1 MLGTMAVYKPT
12 CEDISAAADVLLEVG
27 IVTRGNADNKYCYPE
42 AFGSYPSSFAAT
54 VSQCGLLRA
63 LIFFE
68 DDDSKSQSNRE
79 RFPEAVRL
87 YMKKRHPGN
96 PNRDKLLSEQV
107 AADNVGMLKEQ
118 IMNASTALKI
128 ALRMFTPSE
137 KVSVGKYGRI
147 PRPIEKVNPPQG
159 SSANI
164 GYQFYHS
171 VGIPGFVKKQVKSAI
186 SVNTDVLEVLR
197 SADYSVVNM
206 RVQAPGL
213 LIGSGLAHGL
223 PGSEEDVKTGLQFD
237 YTSGLPVIPGS
248 SVKGVIRSAFPTIK
262 EDKKQPEEGAEKQIE
277 DSAGKSNS
285 CEKKLSVADV
295 GKLNYIRSL
304 IADIPEFSALGLE
317 DNDILELGNQ
327 MFNHGDIFADALLVG
342 YGTRMKQQSPVNQ
355 VLAEDYI
362 TPHTGGPLAQP
373 IPIKIVKVAPGVTFA
388 FCYKFNVTKIGS
400 KEVTAKMKESLC
412 TAILQDLGIGAK
424 TNVGYGVLKKIDNQ

>member
-1 MLGTMAVYKPT
+1 MAVYKPT
-12 CEDISAAADVLLEVG
+12 YEDISTAADVLLEVG
-27 IVTRGNADNKYCYPE
+27 IVTRGNADEKYCYPK

-63 LIFFE
+63 LMIFE

-87 YMKKRHPGN
+87 YLKKRNPGN
-96 PNRDKLLSEQV
+96 QNRDKLLSEQV
-107 AADNVGMLKEQ
+107 AADAAGKLEDQ

-128 ALRMFTPSE
+128 ALRMFAPSE
-137 KVSVGKYGRI
+137 EVRVGEYGRI
-147 PRPIEKVNPPQG
+147 PRPTEKVNPPRE

-164 GYQFYHS
+164 GYQFFHS
-171 VGIPGFVKKQVKSAI
+171 VGIPGFVEEQVKSAI
-186 SVNTDVLEVLR
+186 SVNSDVLEVLR
-197 SADYSVVNM
+197 SANYSVVNM

-262 EDKKQPEEGAEKQIE
+262 EDKEQSNEADAE
-277 DSAGKSNS
+277 
-285 CEKKLSVADV
+285 
-295 GKLNYIRSL
+295 KLNYIKSL
-304 IADIPEFSALGLE
+304 IADIPEFSSLVIE

-342 YGTRMKQQSPVNQ
+342 YGTRTKQQVPVNQ
-355 VLAEDYI
+355 ILAEDYI

-388 FCYKFNVTKIGS
+388 FCFKFNATRIGD
-400 KEVTAKMKESLC
+400 KEVTAEMKESLC

-424 TNVGYGVLKKIDNQ
+424 TNVGYGVLKRIDNQ

>member
-12 CEDISAAADVLLEVG
+12 YEDISTAADVLLEVG
-27 IVTRGNADNKYCYPE
+27 IVTRGNADEKYCYPK

-63 LIFFE
+63 LLIFE

-87 YMKKRHPGN
+87 YLKKRNPGN
-96 PNRDKLLSEQV
+96 QNRDKLLSEQV
-107 AADNVGMLKEQ
+107 DADAAGKLEEQ

-128 ALRMFTPSE
+128 ALRMFAPSE
-137 KVSVGKYGRI
+137 KVNVGAYNGI
-147 PRPIEKVNPPQG
+147 PNSTTPIDLPRENSG
-159 SSANI
+159 ENSANI

-171 VGIPGFVKKQVKSAI
+171 VGIPRFNKDNVKAAI
-186 SVNTDVLEVLR
+186 SVNGDVAKVLR
-197 SADYSVVNM
+197 AAEFSVVNM

-248 SVKGVIRSAFPTIK
+248 SVKGAIRSAFPTI
-262 EDKKQPEEGAEKQIE
+262 
-277 DSAGKSNS
+277 
-285 CEKKLSVADV
+285 VADAE
-295 GKLNYIRSL
+295 KLNYIKSL
-304 IADIPEFSALGLE
+304 IADIPEFSSLVLE

-342 YGTRMKQQSPVNQ
+342 YGTRTKQQVPVNQ
-355 VLAEDYI
+355 ILAEDYI

-388 FCYKFNVTKIGS
+388 FCFKFNETKIG
-400 KEVTAKMKESLC
+400 AKVVSASMKKALC
-412 TAILQDLGIGAK
+412 AAILQDLGVGAK
-424 TNVGYGVLKKIDNQ
+424 TNVGYGVLKEVNNQ

>member
-1 MLGTMAVYKPT
+1 MAVYKPT
-12 CEDISAAADVLLEVG
+12 YEDISTAADVLLEVG
-27 IVTRGNADNKYCYPE
+27 IVTRGNADEKYCYPK

-63 LIFFE
+63 LMIFE

-87 YMKKRHPGN
+87 YLRKRYPEN
-96 PNRDKLLSEQV
+96 QNRDKLLSEQV
-107 AADNVGMLKEQ
+107 AADAAGKLKEQ

-128 ALRMFTPSE
+128 ALRMFAPSE
-137 KVSVGKYGRI
+137 KVNVGAYNGI
-147 PRPIEKVNPPQG
+147 PNSTTPINLPREN
-159 SSANI
+159 SANI

-171 VGIPGFVKKQVKSAI
+171 VGIPRFNTDDVKAAI
-186 SVNTDVLEVLR
+186 SVNGDVAKVLR
-197 SADYSVVNM
+197 AADYSVVNM

-223 PGSEEDVKTGLQFD
+223 PDSEEDVKTGLQFD

-262 EDKKQPEEGAEKQIE
+262 EDKEQSYEADAE
-277 DSAGKSNS
+277 
-285 CEKKLSVADV
+285 
-295 GKLNYIRSL
+295 KLNYIKSL
-304 IADIPEFSALGLE
+304 IADIPEFSSLVLE

-342 YGTRMKQQSPVNQ
+342 YGTRMKQHGPVKQ
-355 VLAEDYI
+355 VLTEDYI

-388 FCYKFNVTKIGS
+388 FCFKFNETKIG
-400 KEVTAKMKESLC
+400 AKVVSASMKKALC
-412 TAILQDLGIGAK
+412 AAILQDLGVGAK
-424 TNVGYGVLKKIDNQ
+424 TNVGYGVLKEVKNQ

>member
-1 MLGTMAVYKPT
+1 MAVYKPT
-12 CEDISAAADVLLEVG
+12 YEDISTAADVLLEVG
-27 IVTRGNADNKYCYPE
+27 IVTRGNADEKYCYPKT
-42 AFGSYPSSFAAT
+42 FGSYPSSFAAT

-63 LIFFE
+63 LMIFE

-87 YMKKRHPGN
+87 YLRKRYPEN
-96 PNRDKLLSEQV
+96 QNRDKLLSEQV
-107 AADNVGMLKEQ
+107 AADAAGKLKEQ

-128 ALRMFTPSE
+128 ALRMFAPSE
-137 KVSVGKYGRI
+137 KVNVGAYNGI
-147 PRPIEKVNPPQG
+147 PNSTTPIDLPRENSG
-159 SSANI
+159 ENSANI

-171 VGIPGFVKKQVKSAI
+171 VGIPRFNKDNVKAAI
-186 SVNTDVLEVLR
+186 SVNGDVAKVLR
-197 SADYSVVNM
+197 AAEFGVVNM

-262 EDKKQPEEGAEKQIE
+262 EDKEQSNEADAE
-277 DSAGKSNS
+277 
-285 CEKKLSVADV
+285 
-295 GKLNYIRSL
+295 KLNYIKSL
-304 IADIPEFSALGLE
+304 IADIPEFSSLVIE

-342 YGTRMKQQSPVNQ
+342 YGTRTKQQVPVNQ
-355 VLAEDYI
+355 ILAEDYI

-388 FCYKFNVTKIGS
+388 FCFKFNETKIG
-400 KEVTAKMKESLC
+400 AKVVSASMKKALC
-412 TAILQDLGIGAK
+412 AAILQELGVGAK
-424 TNVGYGVLKKIDNQ
+424 TNVGYGVLKEVKNQ

>member
-1 MLGTMAVYKPT
+1 MAVYKPT
-12 CEDISAAADVLLEVG
+12 YEDISTAADVLLEVG
-27 IVTRGNADNKYCYPE
+27 IVTRGNADEKYCYPK

-63 LIFFE
+63 LMIFE

-87 YMKKRHPGN
+87 YLKKRNPGN
-96 PNRDKLLSEQV
+96 QNRDKLLSEQV
-107 AADNVGMLKEQ
+107 AADAAGKLEEQ

-128 ALRMFTPSE
+128 ALRMFAPSE
-137 KVSVGKYGRI
+137 EVRVGEYGRI
-147 PRPIEKVNPPQG
+147 PRPTVKVNPPRE

-164 GYQFYHS
+164 GYQFFHS
-171 VGIPGFVKKQVKSAI
+171 VGIPGFDEEQVESAI
-186 SVNTDVLEVLR
+186 SVNTDALAIL
-197 SADYSVVNM
+197 SYAKFDVVNM

-248 SVKGVIRSAFPTIK
+248 SVKGLIRSAFPMIK
-262 EDKKQPEEGAEKQIE
+262 EDKEQ
-277 DSAGKSNS
+277 SN
-285 CEKKLSVADV
+285 EADV
-295 GKLNYIRSL
+295 EKLNYIKSL
-304 IADIPEFSALGLE
+304 IADIPEFRSLRL
-317 DNDILELGNQ
+317 DDKDILELGNQ

-342 YGTRMKQQSPVNQ
+342 YGTRMKQQRPVNQ

-373 IPIKIVKVAPGVTFA
+373 VPIKIVKVAPGATFA
-388 FCYKFNVTKIGS
+388 FCFKFSATKIGS
-400 KEVTAKMKESLC
+400 KKVDADMKKALC
-412 TAILQDLGIGAK
+412 AAILQDLGVGAK
-424 TNVGYGVLKKIDNQ
+424 TNVGYGVLKEV

>member
-12 CEDISAAADVLLEVG
+12 CEDISTAADVLLEVG
-27 IVTRGNADNKYCYPE
+27 IVTRGNADEKYCYPK

-63 LIFFE
+63 LMIFE
-68 DDDSKSQSNRE
+68 DDGSKSQSNRE

-87 YMKKRHPGN
+87 YLKKRNPGN
-96 PNRDKLLSEQV
+96 QNRDKLLSEQV
-107 AADNVGMLKEQ
+107 AADAAGKLEEQ

-128 ALRMFTPSE
+128 ALRMFAPSE
-137 KVSVGKYGRI
+137 EVRVGEYGRI
-147 PRPIEKVNPPQG
+147 PRPTEKVNPQRE

-164 GYQFYHS
+164 GYQFFHS
-171 VGIPGFVKKQVKSAI
+171 VGIPGFVKEQVESAI
-186 SVNTDVLEVLR
+186 SVNTDVLEVLGY
-197 SADYSVVNM
+197 ADYSVVNM

-262 EDKKQPEEGAEKQIE
+262 EDKEQSNEADAE
-277 DSAGKSNS
+277 
-285 CEKKLSVADV
+285 
-295 GKLNYIRSL
+295 KLNYIKSL
-304 IADIPEFSALGLE
+304 IADIPEFSSFRFE
-317 DNDILELGNQ
+317 DKDILELGNQ
-327 MFNHGDIFADALLVG
+327 MFNHGDVFADALLVG
-342 YGTRMKQQSPVNQ
+342 YGTRMKQHGPVKQ
-355 VLAEDYI
+355 VLTEDYI

-373 IPIKIVKVAPGVTFA
+373 IPIKIVKVAPEVTFA
-388 FCYKFNVTKIGS
+388 FCFKFNETKIG
-400 KEVTAKMKESLC
+400 AKVVSASMKKALC
-412 TAILQDLGIGAK
+412 AAILQDLGVGAK
-424 TNVGYGVLKKIDNQ
+424 TNVGYGVLKEVKNQ

>member
-1 MLGTMAVYKPT
+1 MLGTMTVYKPT
-12 CEDISAAADVLLEVG
+12 YEDISTAADVLLEVG
-27 IVTRGNADNKYCYPE
+27 IVTRGNADNDYCYPKT
-42 AFGSYPSSFAAT
+42 FGSYPSSFAAT

-63 LIFFE
+63 LMIFE

-87 YMKKRHPGN
+87 YLKKRNPGN
-96 PNRDKLLSEQV
+96 QNRDKLLSEQV
-107 AADNVGMLKEQ
+107 AADAAGKLEEQ

-128 ALRMFTPSE
+128 ALRMFAPSE
-137 KVSVGKYGRI
+137 EVRVGEYGRI
-147 PRPIEKVNPPQG
+147 PRPTEKVNPSRE

-164 GYQFYHS
+164 GYQFFHS
-171 VGIPGFVKKQVKSAI
+171 VGIPGFDEKQVKSAI
-186 SVNTDVLEVLR
+186 LVNTDVVNVLR
-197 SADYSVVNM
+197 NADYSVVNM

-262 EDKKQPEEGAEKQIE
+262 EDKGQ
-277 DSAGKSNS
+277 SN
-285 CEKKLSVADV
+285 EADV
-295 GKLNYIRSL
+295 EKLNYIKSL
-304 IADIPEFSALGLE
+304 IADIPEFSSLVLE

-327 MFNHGDIFADALLVG
+327 MYNHGDIFADALLVG
-342 YGTRMKQQSPVNQ
+342 YGTRMKQHGPVKQ
-355 VLAEDYI
+355 VLTEDYI

-388 FCYKFNVTKIGS
+388 FCFKFNETKIG
-400 KEVTAKMKESLC
+400 AKVVSASMKKALC
-412 TAILQDLGIGAK
+412 AAILQDLGVGAK
-424 TNVGYGVLKKIDNQ
+424 TNVGYGVLKEV

>member
-12 CEDISAAADVLLEVG
+12 YEDISTAADVLLEVG
-27 IVTRGNADNKYCYPE
+27 IVTRGNADEKYCYPK

-63 LIFFE
+63 LMIFE

-87 YMKKRHPGN
+87 YLKKRNPGN
-96 PNRDKLLSEQV
+96 QNRDKLLSEQV
-107 AADNVGMLKEQ
+107 AADAAGKLEEQ

-128 ALRMFTPSE
+128 ALRMFAPSE
-137 KVSVGKYGRI
+137 EVRVGEYGRI
-147 PRPIEKVNPPQG
+147 PRPTEKVNPPRE

-164 GYQFYHS
+164 GYQFFHS
-171 VGIPGFVKKQVKSAI
+171 VGIPGFVKEQVKSAI
-186 SVNTDVLEVLR
+186 SVNSDVLEVLR
-197 SADYSVVNM
+197 SANYSVVNM

-248 SVKGVIRSAFPTIK
+248 SVKGVIRSAFSTIK
-262 EDKKQPEEGAEKQIE
+262 EDKEQSNEADAE
-277 DSAGKSNS
+277 
-285 CEKKLSVADV
+285 
-295 GKLNYIRSL
+295 KLNYIKSL
-304 IADIPEFSALGLE
+304 IADIPEFSALVLE

-342 YGTRMKQQSPVNQ
+342 YGTRTKQQVHVRQ

-388 FCYKFNVTKIGS
+388 FCFKFNATKIGD
-400 KEVTAKMKESLC
+400 KEVTAEMKESLC

-424 TNVGYGVLKKIDNQ
+424 TNVGYGVLKRIDNQ

>member
-1 MLGTMAVYKPT
+1 MCYQEILGTMAVYKPT
-12 CEDISAAADVLLEVG
+12 YEDISTAADVLLEVG
-27 IVTRGNADNKYCYPE
+27 IVTRGNADEKYCYPKT
-42 AFGSYPSSFAAT
+42 FGSYPSSFAAT

-63 LIFFE
+63 LMIFE

-87 YMKKRHPGN
+87 YLRKRYPEN
-96 PNRDKLLSEQV
+96 QNRDKLLSEQV
-107 AADNVGMLKEQ
+107 AADAAGKLKEQ

-128 ALRMFTPSE
+128 ALRMFAPSE
-137 KVSVGKYGRI
+137 KVNVGAYNGI
-147 PRPIEKVNPPQG
+147 PNSTTPIDLPREN
-159 SSANI
+159 SANI

-171 VGIPGFVKKQVKSAI
+171 VGIPRFNKDNVKAAI
-186 SVNTDVLEVLR
+186 SVNGDVAKVLR
-197 SADYSVVNM
+197 AAEFGVVNM

-262 EDKKQPEEGAEKQIE
+262 EDKEQSNEADAE
-277 DSAGKSNS
+277 
-285 CEKKLSVADV
+285 
-295 GKLNYIRSL
+295 KLNYIKSL
-304 IADIPEFSALGLE
+304 IADIPEFSSLVIE

-342 YGTRMKQQSPVNQ
+342 YGTRTKQQVPVNQ
-355 VLAEDYI
+355 ILAEDYI

-388 FCYKFNVTKIGS
+388 FCFKFNATKIGD
-400 KEVTAKMKESLC
+400 KEVTAEMKESLC

-424 TNVGYGVLKKIDNQ
+424 TNVGYGVLKRIDNQ

>member
-12 CEDISAAADVLLEVG
+12 YEDISTAADVLLEVG
-27 IVTRGNADNKYCYPE
+27 IVTRGNADEKYCYPK

-63 LIFFE
+63 LMIFE

-87 YMKKRHPGN
+87 YLKKRNPGN
-96 PNRDKLLSEQV
+96 QNRDKLLSEQV
-107 AADNVGMLKEQ
+107 AADAVGKLEEQ

-128 ALRMFTPSE
+128 ALRMFAPSE
-137 KVSVGKYGRI
+137 EVRVGEYGRI
-147 PRPIEKVNPPQG
+147 PRPTEKVNPPRE

-164 GYQFYHS
+164 GYQFFHS
-171 VGIPGFVKKQVKSAI
+171 VGIPGFVKEQVKSAI
-186 SVNTDVLEVLR
+186 SVNSDVLEVLK

-248 SVKGVIRSAFPTIK
+248 SVKGVIRSAFPMIK
-262 EDKKQPEEGAEKQIE
+262 EDKEQSNEADAE
-277 DSAGKSNS
+277 
-285 CEKKLSVADV
+285 
-295 GKLNYIRSL
+295 KLNYIKSL
-304 IADIPEFSALGLE
+304 IADIPKFSALGLE
-317 DNDILELGNQ
+317 DKDIFELGNQ

-342 YGTRMKQQSPVNQ
+342 YGTRMKQHGTVKQ
-355 VLAEDYI
+355 VLTEDYI

-388 FCYKFNVTKIGS
+388 FCFKFNETKIG
-400 KEVTAKMKESLC
+400 AKVVSASMKKALC
-412 TAILQDLGIGAK
+412 AAILQDLGVGAK
-424 TNVGYGVLKKIDNQ
+424 TNVGYGVLKEV

>member
-1 MLGTMAVYKPT
+1 MAVYKPT
-12 CEDISAAADVLLEVG
+12 YEDISTAADVLLEVG
-27 IVTRGNADNKYCYPE
+27 IVTRGNADEKYCYPK

-63 LIFFE
+63 LMIFE

-87 YMKKRHPGN
+87 YLKKRNPGN
-96 PNRDKLLSEQV
+96 QNRDKLLSEQV
-107 AADNVGMLKEQ
+107 AADAAGKLEEQ

-128 ALRMFTPSE
+128 ALRMFAPSE
-137 KVSVGKYGRI
+137 EVRVGEYGRI
-147 PRPIEKVNPPQG
+147 PRPTEKVNPPRE

-164 GYQFYHS
+164 GYQFFHS
-171 VGIPGFVKKQVKSAI
+171 VGIPGFVKEQVKSAI
-186 SVNTDVLEVLR
+186 SVNSVVLEVLR
-197 SADYSVVNM
+197 SANYSVVNM

-248 SVKGVIRSAFPTIK
+248 SVKGVIRSAFPMIK
-262 EDKKQPEEGAEKQIE
+262 EDKEQSNEADAE
-277 DSAGKSNS
+277 
-285 CEKKLSVADV
+285 
-295 GKLNYIRSL
+295 KLNYIKSL
-304 IADIPEFSALGLE
+304 IADIPEFSSLVLE

-342 YGTRMKQQSPVNQ
+342 YGTRMKQHGPVKQ

-388 FCYKFNVTKIGS
+388 FCFKFNETKIG
-400 KEVTAKMKESLC
+400 AKVVSASMKKALC
-412 TAILQDLGIGAK
+412 AAILQDLGVGAK
-424 TNVGYGVLKKIDNQ
+424 TNVGYGVLKEV

>member
-1 MLGTMAVYKPT
+1 MAAYKPT
-12 CEDISAAADVLLEVG
+12 YEDISTAADVLLDVG
-27 IVTRGNADNKYCYPE
+27 IVTRGNADEKYCYPK

-63 LIFFE
+63 LMIFE

-87 YMKKRHPGN
+87 YLKKRNPGN
-96 PNRDKLLSEQV
+96 QNRDKLLSEQV
-107 AADNVGMLKEQ
+107 AADAAGKLEEQ

-128 ALRMFTPSE
+128 ALRMFAPSE
-137 KVSVGKYGRI
+137 EVRVGEYGRI
-147 PRPIEKVNPPQG
+147 PRPTEKVNPPRE

-164 GYQFYHS
+164 GYQFFHS
-171 VGIPGFVKKQVKSAI
+171 VGIPGFVKEQVKSAI
-186 SVNTDVLEVLR
+186 SVNSDVLEVLGY
-197 SADYSVVNM
+197 ADYSVVNM

-262 EDKKQPEEGAEKQIE
+262 EDKEQSNEADAE
-277 DSAGKSNS
+277 
-285 CEKKLSVADV
+285 
-295 GKLNYIRSL
+295 KLNYIKSL
-304 IADIPEFSALGLE
+304 IADIPEFSALRFE
-317 DNDILELGNQ
+317 DKDILELGNQ

-342 YGTRMKQQSPVNQ
+342 YGTRMKQHGPVKQ
-355 VLAEDYI
+355 VLTEDYI

-388 FCYKFNVTKIGS
+388 FCFKFNETKIG
-400 KEVTAKMKESLC
+400 AKVVSASMKKALC
-412 TAILQDLGIGAK
+412 AAILQDLGVGAK
-424 TNVGYGVLKKIDNQ
+424 TNVGYGVLKRIDNQ

>member
-12 CEDISAAADVLLEVG
+12 YEDISTAADVLLEVG
-27 IVTRGNADNKYCYPE
+27 IVTRGNADEKYCYPKT
-42 AFGSYPSSFAAT
+42 FGSYPSSFAAT

-63 LIFFE
+63 LMIFE

-87 YMKKRHPGN
+87 YLKKRNQGN
-96 PNRDKLLSEQV
+96 RNRDKLLSEQV
-107 AADNVGMLKEQ
+107 AADAAGKLEEQ

-128 ALRMFTPSE
+128 ALRMFAPSE
-137 KVSVGKYGRI
+137 EVRVGEYGRI
-147 PRPIEKVNPPQG
+147 PRPTEKVNPPRE

-164 GYQFYHS
+164 GYQFFHS
-171 VGIPGFVKKQVKSAI
+171 VGIPGFVKEQVASAI

-197 SADYSVVNM
+197 CADYSVVNM

-262 EDKKQPEEGAEKQIE
+262 EDKGQSDGGKIE
-277 DSAGKSNS
+277 LN
-285 CEKKLSVADV
+285 EADDE
-295 GKLNYIRSL
+295 KLNYIRSL
-304 IADIPEFSALGLE
+304 IADIPQVNKPVLE
-317 DNDILELGNQ
+317 DEDILELGNQ
-327 MFNHGDIFADALLVG
+327 MFNYGDIFADALLVG
-342 YGTRMKQQSPVNQ
+342 YGTRMKQHGTVKQ

-388 FCYKFNVTKIGS
+388 FCFKFNETKIG
-400 KEVTAKMKESLC
+400 AKVVSTSMKKAIC
-412 TAILQDLGIGAK
+412 AAILQDLGVGAK
-424 TNVGYGVLKKIDNQ
+424 TNVGYGVLKEV

>member
-12 CEDISAAADVLLEVG
+12 YEDISTAADVLLEVG
-27 IVTRGNADNKYCYPE
+27 IVTRGNADEKYCYPK

-63 LIFFE
+63 LLIFE

-87 YMKKRHPGN
+87 YLKKRNPGN
-96 PNRDKLLSEQV
+96 QNRDKLLSEQV
-107 AADNVGMLKEQ
+107 AADAAGKLEEQ

-128 ALRMFTPSE
+128 ALRMFAPSE
-137 KVSVGKYGRI
+137 EVRVGEYGRI
-147 PRPIEKVNPPQG
+147 PRPTEKVNPQQE

-164 GYQFYHS
+164 GYQFFHS
-171 VGIPGFVKKQVKSAI
+171 VGIPGFVEEQVESAI
-186 SVNTDVLEVLR
+186 SVNTDVLEVLGY
-197 SADYSVVNM
+197 ADYSVVNM

-262 EDKKQPEEGAEKQIE
+262 EDKEQSNEADAE
-277 DSAGKSNS
+277 
-285 CEKKLSVADV
+285 
-295 GKLNYIRSL
+295 KLNYIKSL
-304 IADIPEFSALGLE
+304 IADIPEFSSLVLE

-342 YGTRMKQQSPVNQ
+342 YGTRMKQHGPVKQ

-373 IPIKIVKVAPGVTFA
+373 IPIKIVKVTPGVTFA
-388 FCYKFNVTKIGS
+388 FCFKFNETKIG
-400 KEVTAKMKESLC
+400 AKVVSASMKKALC
-412 TAILQDLGIGAK
+412 AAILQDLGVGAK
-424 TNVGYGVLKKIDNQ
+424 TNVGYGVLKEVKNQ

>member
-1 MLGTMAVYKPT
+1 MAVYKPT
-12 CEDISAAADVLLEVG
+12 YEDISTAADVLHEVG
-27 IVTRGNADNKYCYPE
+27 IVTRGNADEKYCYPK

-63 LIFFE
+63 LMIFE

-87 YMKKRHPGN
+87 YLKKRNPGN
-96 PNRDKLLSEQV
+96 QNRDKLLSEQV
-107 AADNVGMLKEQ
+107 AADAAGKLKEQ

-128 ALRMFTPSE
+128 ALRMFAPSE
-137 KVSVGKYGRI
+137 KVNVGAYNGI
-147 PRPIEKVNPPQG
+147 PNSTTPIDLPREN
-159 SSANI
+159 SANI

-171 VGIPGFVKKQVKSAI
+171 VGIPRFNKDNVRAAI
-186 SVNTDVLEVLR
+186 SVNEEVSNVLR
-197 SADYSVVNM
+197 TANFYVVKM
-206 RVQAPGL
+206 KVQAPGL

-248 SVKGVIRSAFPTIK
+248 SVKGVIRSAFPTI
-262 EDKKQPEEGAEKQIE
+262 
-277 DSAGKSNS
+277 
-285 CEKKLSVADV
+285 VADAE
-295 GKLNYIRSL
+295 KLNYIKSL
-304 IADIPEFSALGLE
+304 IADIPEFSSLVLE

-342 YGTRMKQQSPVNQ
+342 YGTRTKQQVPVNQ
-355 VLAEDYI
+355 ILAEDYI

-388 FCYKFNVTKIGS
+388 FCFKFNATKIGAIVVS
-400 KEVTAKMKESLC
+400 ASMKKALC
-412 TAILQDLGIGAK
+412 TAILHDLGVGAK
-424 TNVGYGVLKKIDNQ
+424 TNVGYGVLKEVKNQ

>member
-1 MLGTMAVYKPT
+1 MAVYKPT
-12 CEDISAAADVLLEVG
+12 YEDISTAADVLLEVG
-27 IVTRGNADNKYCYPE
+27 IVTRGNADEKYCYPK

-63 LIFFE
+63 LMIFE

-87 YMKKRHPGN
+87 YLKKRNPGN
-96 PNRDKLLSEQV
+96 QNRDKLLSEQV
-107 AADNVGMLKEQ
+107 AADAAGKLEEQ

-128 ALRMFTPSE
+128 ALRMFAPSE
-137 KVSVGKYGRI
+137 EVRVGEYGRI
-147 PRPIEKVNPPQG
+147 PRPTEKVNPPRE

-164 GYQFYHS
+164 GYQFFHS
-171 VGIPGFVKKQVKSAI
+171 VGIPGFVKEQVASAI
-186 SVNTDVLEVLR
+186 SVNTDVLEVLGY
-197 SADYSVVNM
+197 ADYSVVNM

-262 EDKKQPEEGAEKQIE
+262 EDKEQSNEA
-277 DSAGKSNS
+277 DS
-285 CEKKLSVADV
+285 E
-295 GKLNYIRSL
+295 KLNYIKSL
-304 IADIPEFSALGLE
+304 IADIPEFRSLVLE

-327 MFNHGDIFADALLVG
+327 MFNHGDVFADALVVG
-342 YGTRMKQQSPVNQ
+342 YGTRMKQHGTVKQ

-373 IPIKIVKVAPGVTFA
+373 VPIKIVKVAPGVTFA
-388 FCYKFNVTKIGS
+388 FCFKFSETKIG
-400 KEVTAKMKESLC
+400 AKVVSASMKKALC
-412 TAILQDLGIGAK
+412 AAILQDLGVGAK
-424 TNVGYGVLKKIDNQ
+424 TNVGYGVLKEV

>member
-1 MLGTMAVYKPT
+1 MAVYKPT

-27 IVTRGNADNKYCYPE
+27 IVTRGNADEKYCYPK

-63 LIFFE
+63 LMIFE

-87 YMKKRHPGN
+87 YLKKRNPGN
-96 PNRDKLLSEQV
+96 QNRDKLLSEQV
-107 AADNVGMLKEQ
+107 AADAAGKLEEQ

-128 ALRMFTPSE
+128 ALRMFAPSE
-137 KVSVGKYGRI
+137 EVRVGEYGRI
-147 PRPIEKVNPPQG
+147 PRPTEKVNPQRE

-164 GYQFYHS
+164 GYQFFHS
-171 VGIPGFVKKQVKSAI
+171 VGIPGFVKDQVASAI
-186 SVNTDVLEVLR
+186 SVNTDVLEVLGY
-197 SADYSVVNM
+197 ANYSVVNM
-206 RVQAPGL
+206 RVQTPGL

-262 EDKKQPEEGAEKQIE
+262 EDKEQSNEADAE
-277 DSAGKSNS
+277 
-285 CEKKLSVADV
+285 
-295 GKLNYIRSL
+295 KLNYIKSL
-304 IADIPEFSALGLE
+304 IADIPEFSSLVLE

-342 YGTRMKQQSPVNQ
+342 YGTRMKQHGPVKQ
-355 VLAEDYI
+355 VLTADYI

-388 FCYKFNVTKIGS
+388 FCFKFNETKIG
-400 KEVTAKMKESLC
+400 AKVVSASMKKALC
-412 TAILQDLGIGAK
+412 AAILQDLGVGAK
-424 TNVGYGVLKKIDNQ
+424 TNVGYGVLKRIDNQ

>member
-12 CEDISAAADVLLEVG
+12 YEDISTAADVLLEVG
-27 IVTRGNADNKYCYPE
+27 IVTRGNADEKYCYPK

-63 LIFFE
+63 LMIFE

-87 YMKKRHPGN
+87 YLKKRNPGN
-96 PNRDKLLSEQV
+96 QNRDKLLSEQV
-107 AADNVGMLKEQ
+107 AADAAGKLEEQ

-128 ALRMFTPSE
+128 ALRMFAPSE
-137 KVSVGKYGRI
+137 EVRVGEYGRI
-147 PRPIEKVNPPQG
+147 PRPTEKVNPPRE

-164 GYQFYHS
+164 GYQFFHS
-171 VGIPGFVKKQVKSAI
+171 VGIPGFVKEQVKSAI
-186 SVNTDVLEVLR
+186 SVNTDVLEVLGY
-197 SADYSVVNM
+197 ADYSVVNM

-262 EDKKQPEEGAEKQIE
+262 EDKEQSNEADAE
-277 DSAGKSNS
+277 
-285 CEKKLSVADV
+285 
-295 GKLNYIRSL
+295 KLNYIKSL
-304 IADIPEFSALGLE
+304 IADIPEFSSLVLE

-342 YGTRMKQQSPVNQ
+342 YGTRMKQHGPVKQ
-355 VLAEDYI
+355 VLTEDYI
-362 TPHTGGPLAQP
+362 TPHTGGPIAQP

-388 FCYKFNVTKIGS
+388 FCFKFNVTKIGS
-400 KEVTAKMKESLC
+400 KEVTAEMKESLC

-424 TNVGYGVLKKIDNQ
+424 TNVGYGVLKRIDNQ

>member
-12 CEDISAAADVLLEVG
+12 YEDISTAADVLLEVG
-27 IVTRGNADNKYCYPE
+27 IVTRGNADEKYCYPK

-63 LIFFE
+63 LLIFE

-87 YMKKRHPGN
+87 YLRKRYPGN
-96 PNRDKLLSEQV
+96 QNRDKLLSEQV
-107 AADNVGMLKEQ
+107 AADAAGNLKEQ

-128 ALRMFTPSE
+128 ALRMFAPSE
-137 KVSVGKYGRI
+137 KVNVGKYDRI
-147 PRPIEKVNPPQG
+147 PRPIEKVNPPRE

-164 GYQFYHS
+164 GYQFFHS
-171 VGIPGFVKKQVKSAI
+171 VGIPGFVKEQVESAI

-197 SADYSVVNM
+197 DADYSVVNM

-213 LIGSGLAHGL
+213 LVGSGLAHGL

-262 EDKKQPEEGAEKQIE
+262 EDKEQ
-277 DSAGKSNS
+277 SN
-285 CEKKLSVADV
+285 VADAE
-295 GKLNYIRSL
+295 KLNYIKSL
-304 IADIPEFSALGLE
+304 IADIPKFSALGLE
-317 DNDILELGNQ
+317 DKDILELGNQ

-342 YGTRMKQQSPVNQ
+342 YGTRTKQQVPVKQ

-362 TPHTGGPLAQP
+362 TTHTGGPLAQP

-388 FCYKFNVTKIGS
+388 FCFKFNETKIG
-400 KEVTAKMKESLC
+400 AKVVSASMKKALC
-412 TAILQDLGIGAK
+412 AAILQDFGVGAK
-424 TNVGYGVLKKIDNQ
+424 TNVGYGVLKEVKNQ

>member
-1 MLGTMAVYKPT
+1 MLGAMAVYKPT
-12 CEDISAAADVLLEVG
+12 YEDISTAADVLLEVG
-27 IVTRGNADNKYCYPE
+27 IVTRGNADEKYCYPK

-63 LIFFE
+63 LMIFE

-87 YMKKRHPGN
+87 YLRKRYPEN
-96 PNRDKLLSEQV
+96 QNRDKLLSEQV
-107 AADNVGMLKEQ
+107 AADAAGKLKEQ

-128 ALRMFTPSE
+128 ALRMFAPSE
-137 KVSVGKYGRI
+137 KVNVGAYNGI
-147 PRPIEKVNPPQG
+147 PNSTTPIDLPRENSG
-159 SSANI
+159 ENSANI
-164 GYQFYHS
+164 GYQFFHS
-171 VGIPGFVKKQVKSAI
+171 VGIPGFVEEQVESAI

-262 EDKKQPEEGAEKQIE
+262 EDKEQSNEADAE
-277 DSAGKSNS
+277 
-285 CEKKLSVADV
+285 
-295 GKLNYIRSL
+295 KLNYIKSL
-304 IADIPEFSALGLE
+304 IADIPEFSSLVLE
-317 DNDILELGNQ
+317 DKDILELGNQ
-327 MFNHGDIFADALLVG
+327 MFNHGDVFADALLVG
-342 YGTRMKQQSPVNQ
+342 YGTRMKQHGPVKQ
-355 VLAEDYI
+355 VLTEDYI

-388 FCYKFNVTKIGS
+388 FCFKFNETKIG
-400 KEVTAKMKESLC
+400 AKVVSASMKKALC
-412 TAILQDLGIGAK
+412 AAILQDLGVGAK
-424 TNVGYGVLKKIDNQ
+424 TNVGYGVLKEVNNQ

>member
-1 MLGTMAVYKPT
+1 MAVYKPT
-12 CEDISAAADVLLEVG
+12 YEDISTAADVLLEVG
-27 IVTRGNADNKYCYPE
+27 IVTRGNADEKYCYPK

-63 LIFFE
+63 LMIFE

-87 YMKKRHPGN
+87 YLKKRNPGN
-96 PNRDKLLSEQV
+96 QNRDKLLSEQV
-107 AADNVGMLKEQ
+107 AADAAGKLEEQ

-128 ALRMFTPSE
+128 ALRMFAPSE
-137 KVSVGKYGRI
+137 EVRVGEYGRI
-147 PRPIEKVNPPQG
+147 PRPTEKVNPQRE

-164 GYQFYHS
+164 GYQFFHS
-171 VGIPGFVKKQVKSAI
+171 VGIPGFVKEQVESAI
-186 SVNTDVLEVLR
+186 SVNSDVLEVLR
-197 SADYSVVNM
+197 SANYSVVNM

-213 LIGSGLAHGL
+213 LLGSGLAHGL

-262 EDKKQPEEGAEKQIE
+262 EDKEQSNEADAE
-277 DSAGKSNS
+277 
-285 CEKKLSVADV
+285 
-295 GKLNYIRSL
+295 KLNYIRSL
-304 IADIPEFSALGLE
+304 IADIPEFSSLVLE

-342 YGTRMKQQSPVNQ
+342 YGTRMKQQVHVRQ

-388 FCYKFNVTKIGS
+388 FCFKFNETKIG
-400 KEVTAKMKESLC
+400 AKVVSASMKKALC
-412 TAILQDLGIGAK
+412 AAILQDLGVGAK
-424 TNVGYGVLKKIDNQ
+424 TNVGYGVLKEVKNQ

>member
-12 CEDISAAADVLLEVG
+12 YEDISTAADVLLEVG
-27 IVTRGNADNKYCYPE
+27 IVTRGNADEKYCYPK

-63 LIFFE
+63 LMIFE

-87 YMKKRHPGN
+87 YLRKRYPEN
-96 PNRDKLLSEQV
+96 QNRDKLLSEQV
-107 AADNVGMLKEQ
+107 AADAAGKLKEQ

-128 ALRMFTPSE
+128 ALRMFAPSE
-137 KVSVGKYGRI
+137 KVNVGAYNGI
-147 PRPIEKVNPPQG
+147 PNSTTPIDLPRENSG
-159 SSANI
+159 ENSANI
-164 GYQFYHS
+164 GYQFFHS
-171 VGIPGFVKKQVKSAI
+171 VGIPGFVEEQVESAI

-262 EDKKQPEEGAEKQIE
+262 EDKEQSNEADAE
-277 DSAGKSNS
+277 
-285 CEKKLSVADV
+285 
-295 GKLNYIRSL
+295 KLNYIKSL
-304 IADIPEFSALGLE
+304 IADIPEFSSLVLE
-317 DNDILELGNQ
+317 DKDILELGNQ
-327 MFNHGDIFADALLVG
+327 MFNHGDVFADALLVG
-342 YGTRMKQQSPVNQ
+342 YGTRMKQHGPVKQ
-355 VLAEDYI
+355 VLTEDYI

-388 FCYKFNVTKIGS
+388 FCFKFNETKIG
-400 KEVTAKMKESLC
+400 AKVVSASMKKALC
-412 TAILQDLGIGAK
+412 AAILQDLGVGAK
-424 TNVGYGVLKKIDNQ
+424 TNVGYGVLKEVNNQ

>member
-12 CEDISAAADVLLEVG
+12 YDDISTAADVLLEVG
-27 IVTRGNADNKYCYPE
+27 IVTRGNADEKYCYPK

-63 LIFFE
+63 LMIFE

-87 YMKKRHPGN
+87 YLKKRNPGN
-96 PNRDKLLSEQV
+96 QNRDKLLSEQV
-107 AADNVGMLKEQ
+107 AAADTAGRLKEQ

-128 ALRMFTPSE
+128 ALRMFAPSE
-137 KVSVGKYGRI
+137 EVRVGEYGRI
-147 PRPIEKVNPPQG
+147 PRPTEIVNPPRE

-164 GYQFYHS
+164 GYQFFHS
-171 VGIPGFVKKQVKSAI
+171 VGIPGFDEEQVESAI

-262 EDKKQPEEGAEKQIE
+262 EDKGQPNE
-277 DSAGKSNS
+277 
-285 CEKKLSVADV
+285 ADDE
-295 GKLNYIRSL
+295 KLNYIRSL
-304 IADIPEFSALGLE
+304 IADIPQVNKPVLE
-317 DNDILELGNQ
+317 DEDILELGNQ
-327 MFNHGDIFADALLVG
+327 MFNYGDIFADALLVG
-342 YGTRMKQQSPVNQ
+342 YGTRMKQRKPENQ

-373 IPIKIVKVAPGVTFA
+373 VPIKIVKVAPGVTVA
-388 FCYKFNVTKIGS
+388 FCFKFSETKIG
-400 KEVTAKMKESLC
+400 AKVVSASMKKALC
-412 TAILQDLGIGAK
+412 TAILQDLGVGAK
-424 TNVGYGVLKKIDNQ
+424 TNVGYGVLKEV

>member
-12 CEDISAAADVLLEVG
+12 YEDISTAADVLLEVG
-27 IVTRGNADNKYCYPE
+27 IVTRGNADEKYCYPK

-54 VSQCGLLRA
+54 VSQCGLLRT
-63 LIFFE
+63 LIIFE
-68 DDDSKSQSNRE
+68 EKDSKSQSNRE

-87 YMKKRHPGN
+87 YLRKRYPEN
-96 PNRDKLLSEQV
+96 QNRDKLLSEQV
-107 AADNVGMLKEQ
+107 AADAAGKLKEQ

-128 ALRMFTPSE
+128 ALRMFAPSE
-137 KVSVGKYGRI
+137 KVNVGAYNGI
-147 PRPIEKVNPPQG
+147 PNSTTPIDLPREN
-159 SSANI
+159 SANI

-171 VGIPGFVKKQVKSAI
+171 VGIPRFNKDNVKAAI
-186 SVNTDVLEVLR
+186 SVNGDVAKVLR
-197 SADYSVVNM
+197 AAEFSVVNM

-262 EDKKQPEEGAEKQIE
+262 EDKEQSYEADAE
-277 DSAGKSNS
+277 
-285 CEKKLSVADV
+285 
-295 GKLNYIRSL
+295 KLNYIKSL
-304 IADIPEFSALGLE
+304 IADIPELSALGLE
-317 DNDILELGNQ
+317 DKDILELGNQ

-342 YGTRMKQQSPVNQ
+342 YGTRMKQHGPVKQ

-373 IPIKIVKVAPGVTFA
+373 VPIKIVKVAPGVTFA
-388 FCYKFNVTKIGS
+388 FCFKFNATKIGD
-400 KEVTAKMKESLC
+400 KEVTAEMKESLC

-424 TNVGYGVLKKIDNQ
+424 TNVGYGVLKRIDNQ

>member
-12 CEDISAAADVLLEVG
+12 YEDISTAADVLLEVG
-27 IVTRGNADNKYCYPE
+27 IVTRGNADEKYCYPK

-63 LIFFE
+63 LMIFE

-87 YMKKRHPGN
+87 YLKKRNSGN
-96 PNRDKLLSEQV
+96 QNRDKLLSEQV
-107 AADNVGMLKEQ
+107 AADVAGKLEEQ

-128 ALRMFTPSE
+128 ALRMFAPSE
-137 KVSVGKYGRI
+137 EVRVGEYGRMI
-147 PRPIEKVNPPQG
+147 PRPTEKVNPPRE

-164 GYQFYHS
+164 GYQFFHS
-171 VGIPGFVKKQVKSAI
+171 VGIPGFVKEQVKSAI
-186 SVNTDVLEVLR
+186 SVNTDVLEVLGY
-197 SADYSVVNM
+197 ADYSVVNM

-262 EDKKQPEEGAEKQIE
+262 EDKEQSNEADAE
-277 DSAGKSNS
+277 
-285 CEKKLSVADV
+285 
-295 GKLNYIRSL
+295 KLNYIKSL
-304 IADIPEFSALGLE
+304 IANIPEFSALGLE
-317 DNDILELGNQ
+317 DKDILELGNQ

-342 YGTRMKQQSPVNQ
+342 YGTRMKQHGPVKQ
-355 VLAEDYI
+355 VLTEDYI

-373 IPIKIVKVAPGVTFA
+373 VPIKIVKVAPGVTFA
-388 FCYKFNVTKIGS
+388 FCFKFNETKIG
-400 KEVTAKMKESLC
+400 AKVVSASMKKALC
-412 TAILQDLGIGAK
+412 AAILQGLGVGAK
-424 TNVGYGVLKKIDNQ
+424 TNVGYGVLKEV

>member
-12 CEDISAAADVLLEVG
+12 YEDISTAADVLLEVG
-27 IVTRGNADNKYCYPE
+27 IVTRGNADEKYCYPK

-63 LIFFE
+63 LMIFE

-87 YMKKRHPGN
+87 YLKKRNPGN
-96 PNRDKLLSEQV
+96 QNRDKLLSEQV
-107 AADNVGMLKEQ
+107 AADAAGKLEEQ
-118 IMNASTALKI
+118 VMNASTALKI
-128 ALRMFTPSE
+128 ALRMFAPSE
-137 KVSVGKYGRI
+137 EVRVGEYGRI
-147 PRPIEKVNPPQG
+147 PRPTEKVNPPRE

-164 GYQFYHS
+164 GYQFFHS
-171 VGIPGFVKKQVKSAI
+171 VGIPGFVKEQVESAI
-186 SVNTDVLEVLR
+186 SVNTDVLEVLG
-197 SADYSVVNM
+197 AANYSVVNM

-262 EDKKQPEEGAEKQIE
+262 EDKEQSNEA
-277 DSAGKSNS
+277 DS
-285 CEKKLSVADV
+285 E
-295 GKLNYIRSL
+295 KLNYIKSL
-304 IADIPEFSALGLE
+304 IADIPEFSSLVLE

-342 YGTRMKQQSPVNQ
+342 YGTRMKQHGPVKQ
-355 VLAEDYI
+355 VLTEDYI

-388 FCYKFNVTKIGS
+388 FCFKFNETKIG
-400 KEVTAKMKESLC
+400 AKVVSASMKKALC
-412 TAILQDLGIGAK
+412 AAILQDLGVGAK
-424 TNVGYGVLKKIDNQ
+424 TNVGYGVLKEVKNQ

>member
-12 CEDISAAADVLLEVG
+12 YEDISTAADVLLEVG
-27 IVTRGNADNKYCYPE
+27 IVTRGNADEKYCYPKT
-42 AFGSYPSSFAAT
+42 FGSYPSSFAAT

-63 LIFFE
+63 LMIFE

-87 YMKKRHPGN
+87 YLKKRNPGN
-96 PNRDKLLSEQV
+96 QNRDKLLSEQV
-107 AADNVGMLKEQ
+107 AADAAGNLEEQ

-128 ALRMFTPSE
+128 ALRMFAPSE
-137 KVSVGKYGRI
+137 EVRVGEYGRI
-147 PRPIEKVNPPQG
+147 PRPTERVNPPRE

-164 GYQFYHS
+164 GYQFFHL
-171 VGIPGFVKKQVKSAI
+171 VGIPGFVKEQVESAI
-186 SVNTDVLEVLR
+186 SVNTGVVKVLR

-262 EDKKQPEEGAEKQIE
+262 EDKGQPNE
-277 DSAGKSNS
+277 
-285 CEKKLSVADV
+285 ADDE
-295 GKLNYIRSL
+295 KLNYIRSL
-304 IADIPEFSALGLE
+304 IADIPEFRSLVLE
-317 DNDILELGNQ
+317 DRLEDKDILELGNQ
-327 MFNHGDIFADALLVG
+327 MFNHGDVFADALVVG
-342 YGTRMKQQSPVNQ
+342 YGTRMKQHGTVNQ

-388 FCYKFNVTKIGS
+388 FCFKFSETKMG
-400 KEVTAKMKESLC
+400 AKVVSASMKKALC
-412 TAILQDLGIGAK
+412 TAILQDLGVGAK
-424 TNVGYGVLKKIDNQ
+424 TNVGYGVLKEV

>member
-12 CEDISAAADVLLEVG
+12 YEDISTAADVLLEVG
-27 IVTRGNADNKYCYPE
+27 IVTRGNADEKYCYPK

-63 LIFFE
+63 LMIFE

-87 YMKKRHPGN
+87 YLKKRNPGN
-96 PNRDKLLSEQV
+96 QNRDKLLSEQV
-107 AADNVGMLKEQ
+107 AADAAGKLEEQ

-128 ALRMFTPSE
+128 ALRMFAPSE
-137 KVSVGKYGRI
+137 EVRVGEYGRI
-147 PRPIEKVNPPQG
+147 PRPTEKVNPRQE

-164 GYQFYHS
+164 GYQFFHS
-171 VGIPGFVKKQVKSAI
+171 VGIPGFVEEQVKSAI
-186 SVNTDVLEVLR
+186 SVNSDVLEVLGY
-197 SADYSVVNM
+197 ADYSVVNM

-248 SVKGVIRSAFPTIK
+248 SVKGVIRSAFPTI
-262 EDKKQPEEGAEKQIE
+262 
-277 DSAGKSNS
+277 
-285 CEKKLSVADV
+285 VADAE
-295 GKLNYIRSL
+295 KLNYIKSL
-304 IADIPEFSALGLE
+304 IADIPEFGSLVLE
-317 DNDILELGNQ
+317 DKDILELGNQ
-327 MFNHGDIFADALLVG
+327 MFNHGDVFADALLVG
-342 YGTRMKQQSPVNQ
+342 YGTRMKQHGTVKQ

-388 FCYKFNVTKIGS
+388 FCFKFNETKIG
-400 KEVTAKMKESLC
+400 AKVVSASMKKALC
-412 TAILQDLGIGAK
+412 AAILQDLGVGAK
-424 TNVGYGVLKKIDNQ
+424 TNVGYGVLKEVKNQ

>member
-1 MLGTMAVYKPT
+1 MAVYKPT
-12 CEDISAAADVLLEVG
+12 YEDISTAADVLLEVG
-27 IVTRGNADNKYCYPE
+27 IVTRGNADEEYCYPK

-63 LIFFE
+63 LIIFE
-68 DDDSKSQSNRE
+68 EKDSKSQSNRE

-87 YMKKRHPGN
+87 YLRKRYPEN
-96 PNRDKLLSEQV
+96 QNRDKLLSEQV
-107 AADNVGMLKEQ
+107 AADAAGKLKEQ

-128 ALRMFTPSE
+128 ALRMFAPSE
-137 KVSVGKYGRI
+137 KVNVGAYNGI
-147 PRPIEKVNPPQG
+147 PNSTTPIDLPREN
-159 SSANI
+159 SANI

-171 VGIPGFVKKQVKSAI
+171 VGIPRFNKDNVRAAIFVNEEVS
-186 SVNTDVLEVLR
+186 NVLR
-197 SADYSVVNM
+197 TANFYVVKM
-206 RVQAPGL
+206 KVQAPGL

-262 EDKKQPEEGAEKQIE
+262 EDKEQSNEADAE
-277 DSAGKSNS
+277 
-285 CEKKLSVADV
+285 
-295 GKLNYIRSL
+295 KLNYIKSL

-317 DNDILELGNQ
+317 DKDILELGNQ

-342 YGTRMKQQSPVNQ
+342 YGTRTKQQSPENQ

-388 FCYKFNVTKIGS
+388 FCFKFNETKIG
-400 KEVTAKMKESLC
+400 AKVVSASMKKALC
-412 TAILQDLGIGAK
+412 AAILQDLGVGAK
-424 TNVGYGVLKKIDNQ
+424 TNVGYGVLKEVKNQ

>member
-12 CEDISAAADVLLEVG
+12 YEDISTAADVLLEVG
-27 IVTRGNADNKYCYPE
+27 IVTRGNADEKYCYPK

-63 LIFFE
+63 LMIFE

-87 YMKKRHPGN
+87 YLKKRNPGN
-96 PNRDKLLSEQV
+96 QNRDKLLSEQV
-107 AADNVGMLKEQ
+107 AADAAGKLEEQ

-128 ALRMFTPSE
+128 ALRMFAPSE
-137 KVSVGKYGRI
+137 EVNVGAYNGI
-147 PRPIEKVNPPQG
+147 PNSTTPIDLPRENSG
-159 SSANI
+159 ENSANI

-171 VGIPGFVKKQVKSAI
+171 VGIPRFNKDNVKAAI
-186 SVNTDVLEVLR
+186 SVNGDVAKVLR
-197 SADYSVVNM
+197 AAEFSVVNM

-262 EDKKQPEEGAEKQIE
+262 EDKEQSNEADAE
-277 DSAGKSNS
+277 
-285 CEKKLSVADV
+285 
-295 GKLNYIRSL
+295 KLNYIKSL
-304 IADIPEFSALGLE
+304 IADIPEFSSLVLE

-342 YGTRMKQQSPVNQ
+342 YGTRKKQQGSVEQ

-373 IPIKIVKVAPGVTFA
+373 VPIKIVKVAPGVTFS
-388 FCYKFNVTKIGS
+388 FCFKFNETKIG
-400 KEVTAKMKESLC
+400 AKVVSASIKKALC
-412 TAILQDLGIGAK
+412 AAILQDLGVGAK
-424 TNVGYGVLKKIDNQ
+424 TNVGYGVLKEVKNQ

>member
-12 CEDISAAADVLLEVG
+12 YEDISTAADVLLEVG
-27 IVTRGNADNKYCYPE
+27 IVTRGNADEKYCYPK

-63 LIFFE
+63 LMIFE

-87 YMKKRHPGN
+87 YLKKRNPGN
-96 PNRDKLLSEQV
+96 RNRDRLLSEQV
-107 AADNVGMLKEQ
+107 AADAAGNLEEQ

-128 ALRMFTPSE
+128 ALRMFAPSE
-137 KVSVGKYGRI
+137 EVRVGEYGRI
-147 PRPIEKVNPPQG
+147 PRPTERVNPPRE

-164 GYQFYHS
+164 GYQFFHS
-171 VGIPGFVKKQVKSAI
+171 VGIPGFVNEQVESAI
-186 SVNTDVLEVLR
+186 SVNTDVLEVLI

-206 RVQAPGL
+206 RVQTPGL

-262 EDKKQPEEGAEKQIE
+262 EDKEQSYEADAE
-277 DSAGKSNS
+277 
-285 CEKKLSVADV
+285 
-295 GKLNYIRSL
+295 KLNYIKSL
-304 IADIPEFSALGLE
+304 IADIPEFSSLVLE

-342 YGTRMKQQSPVNQ
+342 YGTRMKQHGPVKQ
-355 VLAEDYI
+355 VLTEDYI

-388 FCYKFNVTKIGS
+388 FCFKFNATKIGD
-400 KEVTAKMKESLC
+400 KEVTAEMKESLC

-424 TNVGYGVLKKIDNQ
+424 TNVGYGVLKRIDNQ

>member
-1 MLGTMAVYKPT
+1 MAVYKPT
-12 CEDISAAADVLLEVG
+12 YEDISTAADVLLEVG
-27 IVTRGNADNKYCYPE
+27 IVTRGNADEKYCYPKT
-42 AFGSYPSSFAAT
+42 FGSYPSSFAAT

-63 LIFFE
+63 LMIFE

-87 YMKKRHPGN
+87 YLRKRYPEN
-96 PNRDKLLSEQV
+96 QNRDKLLSEQV
-107 AADNVGMLKEQ
+107 AADAAGKLKEQ

-128 ALRMFTPSE
+128 ALRMFAPSE
-137 KVSVGKYGRI
+137 KVNVGAYNGI
-147 PRPIEKVNPPQG
+147 PNSTTPIDLPRENSG
-159 SSANI
+159 ENSANI

-171 VGIPGFVKKQVKSAI
+171 VGIPRFNKDNVKAAI
-186 SVNTDVLEVLR
+186 SVNGDVAKVLR
-197 SADYSVVNM
+197 AAEFGVVNM

-262 EDKKQPEEGAEKQIE
+262 EDKEQSNEADAE
-277 DSAGKSNS
+277 
-285 CEKKLSVADV
+285 
-295 GKLNYIRSL
+295 KLNYIKSL
-304 IADIPEFSALGLE
+304 IADIPEFSSLVIE

-342 YGTRMKQQSPVNQ
+342 YGTRTKQQVPVNQ
-355 VLAEDYI
+355 ILAEDYI

-388 FCYKFNVTKIGS
+388 FCFKFNETKIG
-400 KEVTAKMKESLC
+400 AKVVSASMKKALC
-412 TAILQDLGIGAK
+412 AAILQDLGVGAK
-424 TNVGYGVLKKIDNQ
+424 TNVGYGVLKEV

>member
-1 MLGTMAVYKPT
+1 MLGIMAVYKPT
-12 CEDISAAADVLLEVG
+12 CEDISTAADVLLEVG
-27 IVTRGNADNKYCYPE
+27 IVTRGNADNKYCYPK

-63 LIFFE
+63 LIIFE

-87 YMKKRHPGN
+87 YMKKRYQGN
-96 PNRDKLLSEQV
+96 RNPDKLLSEQV

-137 KVSVGKYGRI
+137 KVSVGKYNGI
-147 PRPIEKVNPPQG
+147 PKSIGPINLPCEN
-159 SSANI
+159 SANI

-171 VGIPGFVKKQVKSAI
+171 IGVPRFNETHVTAAV
-186 SVNTDVLEVLR
+186 SVNGEVSKVLR
-197 SADYSVVNM
+197 AAEFRIVNM
-206 RVQAPGL
+206 KVQAPGL

-248 SVKGVIRSAFPTIK
+248 SVKGVIRSAFPMIAA
-262 EDKKQPEEGAEKQIE
+262 DAE
-277 DSAGKSNS
+277 
-285 CEKKLSVADV
+285 
-295 GKLNYIRSL
+295 KLNYIRSL
-304 IADIPEFSALGLE
+304 IADIPEFSSLVLE

-342 YGTRMKQQSPVNQ
+342 YGTRMKQHGPVKQ
-355 VLAEDYI
+355 VLTEDYI

-388 FCYKFNVTKIGS
+388 FCFKFNETKIG
-400 KEVTAKMKESLC
+400 AKVVSVSMKKALC
-412 TAILQDLGIGAK
+412 AAILQELGVGAK
-424 TNVGYGVLKKIDNQ
+424 TNVGYGVLKEVKNQ

>member
-12 CEDISAAADVLLEVG
+12 YEDISTAADVLLEVG
-27 IVTRGNADNKYCYPE
+27 IVTRGNADNDYCYPKT
-42 AFGSYPSSFAAT
+42 FGSYPSSFAAT

-63 LIFFE
+63 LMIFE

-87 YMKKRHPGN
+87 YLKKRNLGN
-96 PNRDKLLSEQV
+96 QNRDKLLSEQV
-107 AADNVGMLKEQ
+107 AADAAGKLEEQ

-128 ALRMFTPSE
+128 ALRMFAPSE
-137 KVSVGKYGRI
+137 EVRVGEYDRI
-147 PRPIEKVNPPQG
+147 PRPTENVNPQRE

-164 GYQFYHS
+164 GYQFFHS
-171 VGIPGFVKKQVKSAI
+171 VGIPGFVKEQVESAI

-262 EDKKQPEEGAEKQIE
+262 EDKEQSNESDAE
-277 DSAGKSNS
+277 
-285 CEKKLSVADV
+285 
-295 GKLNYIRSL
+295 KLNYIKSL
-304 IADIPEFSALGLE
+304 ISDIPEFSALRLE
-317 DNDILELGNQ
+317 DKDILELGNQ
-327 MFNHGDIFADALLVG
+327 MFNHGDVFADALVVG
-342 YGTRMKQQSPVNQ
+342 YGTRMKQHGTVKQ

-373 IPIKIVKVAPGVTFA
+373 VPIKIVKVAPGVTFA
-388 FCYKFNVTKIGS
+388 FCFKFNETKIG
-400 KEVTAKMKESLC
+400 AKVVSASMKKALC
-412 TAILQDLGIGAK
+412 TAILQDLGVGAK
-424 TNVGYGVLKKIDNQ
+424 TNVGYGVLKEVNNQ

>member
-12 CEDISAAADVLLEVG
+12 YEDISTAADVLLEVG
-27 IVTRGNADNKYCYPE
+27 IVTRGNADEKYCYPK

-63 LIFFE
+63 LMIFE

-87 YMKKRHPGN
+87 YLRKRYPEN
-96 PNRDKLLSEQV
+96 QNRDKLLSEQV
-107 AADNVGMLKEQ
+107 AADAAGKLKEQ

-128 ALRMFTPSE
+128 ALRMFAPSE
-137 KVSVGKYGRI
+137 KVNVGAYNGI
-147 PRPIEKVNPPQG
+147 PNSTTPIDLPREN
-159 SSANI
+159 SANI

-171 VGIPGFVKKQVKSAI
+171 VGIPRFNTDDVKAAI
-186 SVNTDVLEVLR
+186 SVNEEVSNVLR
-197 SADYSVVNM
+197 TANFYVVKM
-206 RVQAPGL
+206 KVQAPGL

-223 PGSEEDVKTGLQFD
+223 PDSEEDVKTGLQFD

-262 EDKKQPEEGAEKQIE
+262 EDKEQSNEADAE
-277 DSAGKSNS
+277 
-285 CEKKLSVADV
+285 
-295 GKLNYIRSL
+295 KLNYIKSL

-317 DNDILELGNQ
+317 DKDILELGNQ

-342 YGTRMKQQSPVNQ
+342 YGTRMKQHGTVKQ

-388 FCYKFNVTKIGS
+388 FCFKFNETKIG
-400 KEVTAKMKESLC
+400 AKVLSASMKKALC
-412 TAILQDLGIGAK
+412 SAILQDLGVGAK
-424 TNVGYGVLKKIDNQ
+424 TNVGYGVLKRIDNQ

>member
-12 CEDISAAADVLLEVG
+12 YEDISTAADVLLEVG
-27 IVTRGNADNKYCYPE
+27 IVTRGNADEKYCYPK

-63 LIFFE
+63 LMIFE

-87 YMKKRHPGN
+87 YLKKRNPGN
-96 PNRDKLLSEQV
+96 QNRDKLLSEQV
-107 AADNVGMLKEQ
+107 AADAAGKLEEQ

-128 ALRMFTPSE
+128 ALRMFAPSE
-137 KVSVGKYGRI
+137 EVRVGEYGRI
-147 PRPIEKVNPPQG
+147 PRPTEKVNPPRE

-164 GYQFYHS
+164 GYQFFHS
-171 VGIPGFVKKQVKSAI
+171 VGIPGFVKEQVKFAI
-186 SVNTDVLEVLR
+186 SVNSDVLEVLGY
-197 SADYSVVNM
+197 ADYSVVNM

-262 EDKKQPEEGAEKQIE
+262 EDKEQSNEADAE
-277 DSAGKSNS
+277 
-285 CEKKLSVADV
+285 
-295 GKLNYIRSL
+295 KLNYIRSL
-304 IADIPEFSALGLE
+304 IADIPEFSSLVLE

-342 YGTRMKQQSPVNQ
+342 YGTRMKQHGPVKQ
-355 VLAEDYI
+355 VLTEDYI

-388 FCYKFNVTKIGS
+388 FCFKFNETKIG
-400 KEVTAKMKESLC
+400 AKVVSASMKKVLC
-412 TAILQDLGIGAK
+412 AAILQDLGVGAK
-424 TNVGYGVLKKIDNQ
+424 TNVGYGVLKEVKNQ

>member
-1 MLGTMAVYKPT
+1 MAVYKPT
-12 CEDISAAADVLLEVG
+12 CEDISAAADVLLRVG
-27 IVTRGNADNKYCYPE
+27 IVTRGNADNKYCYPK

-63 LIFFE
+63 LIIFE

-87 YMKKRHPGN
+87 YMKKRYQGN
-96 PNRDKLLSEQV
+96 RNPDKLLSEQV
-107 AADNVGMLKEQ
+107 AADAAGKLKEQ

-128 ALRMFTPSE
+128 ALRMFAPSE
-137 KVSVGKYGRI
+137 KVNVGAYNGI
-147 PRPIEKVNPPQG
+147 PNSTTPIDLPREN
-159 SSANI
+159 SANI
-164 GYQFYHS
+164 GYQFFHS
-171 VGIPGFVKKQVKSAI
+171 VGIPGFVEEQVESAI

-262 EDKKQPEEGAEKQIE
+262 EDKEQSNEA
-277 DSAGKSNS
+277 DS
-285 CEKKLSVADV
+285 E
-295 GKLNYIRSL
+295 KLNYIKSL
-304 IADIPEFSALGLE
+304 IADIPEFSSLVLE

-342 YGTRMKQQSPVNQ
+342 YGTRMKQHGPVKQ
-355 VLAEDYI
+355 VLTEDYI

-388 FCYKFNVTKIGS
+388 FCFKFNETKIG
-400 KEVTAKMKESLC
+400 AKVVSASMKKALC
-412 TAILQDLGIGAK
+412 AAILQGLGVGAK
-424 TNVGYGVLKKIDNQ
+424 TNVGYGVLNEV

>member
-12 CEDISAAADVLLEVG
+12 YEDISTAADVLLEVG
-27 IVTRGNADNKYCYPE
+27 IVTRGNADEKYCYPK

-63 LIFFE
+63 LMIFE

-87 YMKKRHPGN
+87 YLKKRNPGN
-96 PNRDKLLSEQV
+96 QNRDKLLSEQV
-107 AADNVGMLKEQ
+107 AADAAGKLEEQ

-128 ALRMFTPSE
+128 ALRMFAPSE
-137 KVSVGKYGRI
+137 EVRVGEYGRI
-147 PRPIEKVNPPQG
+147 PRPTEQVNPPRE

-171 VGIPGFVKKQVKSAI
+171 VGIPRFNKDNVKAAI
-186 SVNTDVLEVLR
+186 SVNGDVAKVLR
-197 SADYSVVNM
+197 AAEFGVVNM

-262 EDKKQPEEGAEKQIE
+262 EDKEQSNEADAE
-277 DSAGKSNS
+277 
-285 CEKKLSVADV
+285 
-295 GKLNYIRSL
+295 KLNYIKSL
-304 IADIPEFSALGLE
+304 IADIPEFSSLVIE

-342 YGTRMKQQSPVNQ
+342 YGTRTKQQVPVNQ
-355 VLAEDYI
+355 ILAEDYI

-388 FCYKFNVTKIGS
+388 FCFKFNATKIGD
-400 KEVTAKMKESLC
+400 KEVTAEMKESLC

-424 TNVGYGVLKKIDNQ
+424 TNVGYGVLKRIDNQ